1 MEQWIDD
8 FFHALDIAS
17 RWGTAI
23 VVPLAVWQ
31 IVMVVVR

>member
-1 MEQWIDD
+1 MEKLIDD

-17 RWGTAI
+17 RWGTFIA
-23 VVPLAVWQ
+23 VPLAVWQ